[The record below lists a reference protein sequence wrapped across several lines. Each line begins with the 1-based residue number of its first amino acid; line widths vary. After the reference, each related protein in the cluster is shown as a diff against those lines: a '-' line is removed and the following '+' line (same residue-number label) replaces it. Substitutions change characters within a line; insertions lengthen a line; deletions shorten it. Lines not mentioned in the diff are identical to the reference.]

1 MNDEIKKRDLE
12 TKTDRSSEDDRR
24 IPLVEEIFHNIV
36 KSIKTI
42 AIYKHNKDR
51 FAEFVEPAY
60 RLLEK
65 FLQQNGTLVIK
76 VEPFSFKFLNAEVY
90 KDTDQYSNISYR
102 FFRDGVRRIT
112 FKQGLTLNEFLQ
124 FLLIVSGL
132 SQVSKQAEDTVS
144 QLWLAN
150 LENIE
155 LTVIEGGVFLA
166 DSDSTENETEKVE
179 METIVNFL
187 EQKLSSTSNEAIGFA
202 RLSAADIGMELE
214 SVQQIKGLKKKP
226 ELVSEE
232 DKEIIQEFFLSENEF
247 TRINRIK
254 KILLAILKSDI
265 NDIEFQDILENYTL
279 ILDYILLLDDIS
291 KLSDFFLEI
300 EKESINMTLPQS
312 IRDRILQLRLRL
324 QQEINADI
332 RTERVFQILR
342 TKRVDNIGALKI
354 VLDQFN
360 ENTYTKIPKYIEQI
374 EIQENINL
382 ILDILKNPRPHFET
396 IWIDLL
402 NSKKLNL
409 VTAALDVIK
418 DINFEGRFEAVKP
431 LLNSQVPQ
439 IVIKSLE
446 VIASEG
452 TERAEKEILQYLDA
466 NKSTGKDIVL
476 KVIHL
481 LNEDSQA
488 NIILKML
495 LDDEFKIDEAQRLV
509 LLSKLADLIE
519 LPQVEI
525 FFDSIFNER
534 GTLFTKGKVEE
545 KKRMAIKALSSS
557 PSVITYQYL
566 IKEQQNENSS
576 DTIRKEIAVAAD
588 LIKKRL
594 QGR

>member
-1 MNDEIKKRDLE
+1 
-12 TKTDRSSEDDRR
+12 
-24 IPLVEEIFHNIV
+24 
-36 KSIKTI
+36 
-42 AIYKHNKDR
+42 
-51 FAEFVEPAY
+51 
-60 RLLEK
+60 
-65 FLQQNGTLVIK
+65 
-76 VEPFSFKFLNAEVY
+76 LNAEVY

-495 LDDEFKIDEAQRLV
+495 LDDEFKIDETQRLV

-576 DTIRKEIAVAAD
+576 DTIRKEIAIAAD

>member
-232 DKEIIQEFFLSENEF
+232 DKEIIQEFFLGENEF

>member
-495 LDDEFKIDEAQRLV
+495 LDDEFKIDETQRLV